1 MKLLRKNLDK
11 KGSGSV
17 SLIAENAEDMWHAY
31 NLIHAGDYLK
41 STTIRKV
48 VTESSVGL
56 TTTNRVHTTLTILV
70 KTLDFDTQA
79 SVLRV
84 KGTNCEENQFV
95 KLGAYHTID
104 LELNR
109 KFEIS
114 KHEWDSVA
122 LERIDDACDPGQN
135 ADVAAVVMQEGLA
148 HVCLILSSMTLV
160 KSKIEMSIP
169 RKRKG
174 QCATH
179 DKSMEKF
186 FDRIV
191 QALLTHINF
200 DVVKA
205 IVIASPG
212 FIKDQFFQYMNDY
225 VVKNLQTAKVLAD
238 NKSKFILIH
247 SANGFKHSLKD
258 IFEDPNLMPRLSDTK
273 AMGEVKALD
282 AFYQMLKSEPDR
294 AYYGYKHV
302 EKAHEAEA
310 IDVLLI
316 SDSLFRS
323 KELKERKKYVNIVDR
338 VRENNGTVKIFSSL
352 HVSGEQLMQLTG
364 IAAILRFP
372 MPDIEEDELTDSDDD
387 DEEEKN
393 DIMKPNGHLV
403 NVEDFEDADDD
414 NNENV
419 VEPKTN
425 IKNNKNLLNSDL
437 KPNNSSAQLH
447 QVSSSSSLGATAAS
461 SNSNSTSAF
470 VPVASSSKLV
480 TAATNSSN
488 NKNKNKRFTNKEN
501 YDDDDYDMTYYSN
514 NNNKSGYNSNRRQN
528 NNYYDD
534 DDYDF

>member
-1 MKLLRKNLDK
+1 MKLVRKNLDK

-70 KTLDFDTQA
+70 KSLDFDTQA

-122 LERIDDACDPGQN
+122 LERIDDACDPSQN

-160 KSKIEMSIP
+160 KSKIEMTIP

-186 FDRIV
+186 FERIV

-225 VVKNLQTAKVLAD
+225 TVKNLPTTKVLAD

-258 IFEDPNLMPRLSDTK
+258 IFEDPNLMPRLTDTK

-372 MPDIEEDELTDSDDD
+372 MPDIEEDELTDSD
-387 DEEEKN
+387 EEENKN
-393 DIMKPNGHLV
+393 DIMKSNGHLV
-403 NVEDFEDADDD
+403 NIEDIEDPEDD

-419 VEPKTN
+419 VEPKAN
-425 IKNNKNLLNSDL
+425 IKHNNNLLNSDL
-437 KPNNSSAQLH
+437 KPNNSTVQPS
-447 QVSSSSSLGATAAS
+447 VSNLGATAVV
-461 SNSNSTSAF
+461 SNSNFTASLA
-470 VPVASSSKLV
+470 PPLASSSKLAP
-480 TAATNSSN
+480 TSA

-501 YDDDDYDMTYYSN
+501 YDDDDYDMAYYSS
-514 NNNKSGYNSNRRQN
+514 NNKSGYNSNRRQN
-528 NNYYDD
+528 NNNYYDD